1 MRKHFFLIALALCVQ
16 VWAATVTAPA
26 NLPQYYSTYI
36 NNKSASTLFTGIHN
50 VAKVG
55 YSSLSYDGLWT
66 AYATT
71 DVYPAGHSSAG
82 LIWDMYGG
90 CTFEYG
96 PEKNGG
102 NQCGTYSGECDCY
115 NREHSIPKSWFGG
128 SESANTPGTDIFH
141 VVPTDGKVN
150 GMRSNYAFGEVNS
163 ASYSHNGS
171 QLGTAKSITIS
182 NTLLGE
188 GNVTKSCTSSPVFEP
203 IDEYKGDFAR
213 GYLGTMIRWAG
224 GDYQTFTSGDG
235 AQIFNTAYDEA
246 HYYGLTQYG
255 LALLL
260 KWHRQ
265 DPVSQKEIDRNNGVQ
280 QKQGNRNP
288 FIDYP
293 ILAEYIWGKY
303 ADQTFSVGNA
313 VGSFESSFIPGVS
326 DGDKNGSSIDPIPAD
341 YYTPVDGLQDSVLK
355 SRLAELTWTH
365 YTKRY
370 SYGKGA
376 NKTWQAFWS
385 TDRNAT
391 DNSVIDMYSNNKR
404 YFNPSD
410 TTASVTDCDIEHMFP
425 NSWFG
430 GEDGNKHAYCDLH
443 HLVPADYSAN
453 RSKSNNGPGVP
464 TDTTFNNAVWVNGK
478 DANRDNLVV
487 FCPPDQY
494 KGDFARA
501 FFYIATTYGDT
512 AVWQTDN
519 SVPHMTNS
527 DWHEFLSDTRDLLLS
542 WHRQDPV
549 SEKELIR
556 NNTVYSLQGNRNPFI
571 DYPCLVEY
579 IWGNM
584 QGETFDLSCNAAPTA
599 KYTITWNVKG
609 SASSSQVT
617 GGTKPTAPSVADC
630 SADRVFVGWTTSP
643 VVSSTKPE
651 LLYKSSEIP
660 NATASTI
667 YYAVFA
673 DKEGEG
679 SDSDYTLYNGTLVEG
694 DYIIYYGGKA
704 MKASV
709 SSAARLEYAELTPS
723 NNTISSPAANVV
735 WHIAQNGNYWTIY
748 NTSVG
753 KYAASTGTK
762 NQSTLNADVEDEKIL
777 WTVSDKYDFTN
788 KYNAANSI
796 NALLRNNGTYGF
808 ACYSSQTGD
817 VLSLYKTTSTVTY
830 SNYGLLCEDCTPEE
844 PNASFAS
851 STQSTTCGGA
861 VVNALNK
868 GGSAGSVTYTSSDTD
883 VATVNANSG
892 AVTIEKVGTTV
903 ITAYIGA
910 AGCYT
915 ATSASYTLTVDAKE
929 ATMAFSDPTTSLEES
944 ESALNAATTNSDGT
958 IVYASNNTA
967 VATVN
972 TSTGVVTAVKPGTAR
987 ITASVAAT
995 DCYAASSAYYDLT
1008 VTAIPT
1014 YTITWKA
1021 NGVTVQTDN
1030 VKRDALYSLPDD
1042 PSDCSVNRVFK
1053 GWTIE
1058 KNYENATTAPGDLFI
1073 SAFAAPI
1080 LTQDTTFYAVFADKQ
1095 TTSLPITVTD
1105 SLTRAFTGVTGTSYT
1120 TWADKAGT
1128 SGVVYAGNSAGG
1140 NSAIQMRS
1148 DQSSAGIITTTSPG
1162 TIKNVTLVW
1171 NSNTN
1176 NTRVVN
1182 VYGKNTPYSSAADL
1196 YSTETQGTLL
1206 GSMKMSTD
1214 KTSLDISATYAYVGI
1229 RSNSGALYLDSV
1241 LFTWNVPGGATE
1253 TTYINYSPRCNEE
1266 YDFRALAAT
1275 EVTHNSFMANWT
1287 EAAGDSYTLDV
1298 TKDVKKQQET
1308 AVFDK
1313 DFTASLDGWTINN
1326 VSGYDNVWTHST
1338 SYGAK
1343 ATSYVNSTQNAAE
1356 SWLLSSNIDLTNV
1369 VNPVLTLNHLF
1380 RYGTS
1385 VYLKIK
1391 EQSSESWDELSP
1403 TNWAAG
1409 SDWTFVN
1416 SVADLSSYAGK
1427 IIQIGFKYV
1436 GTSSACPTWEIKQIT
1451 ITGTTEVN
1459 DLESIDGYPRK
1470 VYDTSALVSGLDAK
1484 TTYYYTVT
1492 PENGIVSNR
1501 IEVTTLENEEPTNME
1516 NVFPAPDV
1524 RKLLINGQI
1533 FILREGFLCTLTGQ
1547 RIR

>member
-36 NNKSASTLFTGIHN
+36 NNKSASTLFTGVHD
-50 VAKVG
+50 VAGVG
-55 YSSLSYDGLWT
+55 FSSISYSAVWDAYEVTDTKSNGTSIYDFYSYCSDFT
-66 AYATT
+66 
-71 DVYPAGHSSAG
+71 YPNSQEG
-82 LIWDMYGG
+82 
-90 CTFEYG
+90 
-96 PEKNGG
+96 K
-102 NQCGTYSGECDCY
+102 SGANSKEGDCY

-128 SESANTPGTDIFH
+128 STSTGTPGTDLFH
-141 VVPTDGKVN
+141 LVPADKIIN
-150 GMRSNYAFGEVNS
+150 SLRSAHAYGEVTAANATS
-163 ASYSHNGS
+163 TSKTGCGNNANPLHNYCRY
-171 QLGTAKSITIS
+171 GTASAITIS
-182 NTLLGE
+182 NTIISSGSTTQSPT
-188 GNVTKSCTSSPVFEP
+188 VTVFEP
-203 IDEYKGDFAR
+203 LQEYKGDLAR
-213 GYLGTMIRWAG
+213 GYFGTLLKWAG
-224 GDYQTFTSGDG
+224 DYDAFTTGDG
-235 AQIFNTAYDEA
+235 AQMFSGDYTAA
-246 HYYGLTQYG
+246 GNFGLTPYG
-255 LALLL
+255 IALLL
-260 KWHRQ
+260 KWHRE

-303 ADQTFSVGNA
+303 AGETFSQENA
-313 VGSFESSFIPGVS
+313 VGSFESGFTPGVS
-326 DGDKNGSSIDPIPAD
+326 DGDKNGSTPATYTVTWFVEGTQYAQQSTLPAD
-341 YYTPVDGLQDSVLK
+341 
-355 SRLAELTWTH
+355 
-365 YTKRY
+365 
-370 SYGKGA
+370 
-376 NKTWQAFWS
+376 
-385 TDRNAT
+385 
-391 DNSVIDMYSNNKR
+391 
-404 YFNPSD
+404 
-410 TTASVTDCDIEHMFP
+410 P
-425 NSWFG
+425 N
-430 GEDGNKHAYCDLH
+430 
-443 HLVPADYSAN
+443 
-453 RSKSNNGPGVP
+453 
-464 TDTTFNNAVWVNGK
+464 
-478 DANRDNLVV
+478 
-487 FCPPDQY
+487 
-494 KGDFARA
+494 
-501 FFYIATTYGDT
+501 
-512 AVWQTDN
+512 
-519 SVPHMTNS
+519 
-527 DWHEFLSDTRDLLLS
+527 
-542 WHRQDPV
+542 
-549 SEKELIR
+549 
-556 NNTVYSLQGNRNPFI
+556 
-571 DYPCLVEY
+571 
-579 IWGNM
+579 
-584 QGETFDLSCNAAPTA
+584 
-599 KYTITWNVKG
+599 
-609 SASSSQVT
+609 
-617 GGTKPTAPSVADC
+617 DC
-630 SADRVFVGWTTSP
+630 SASRVFVGWTTN
-643 VVSSTKPE
+643 SSVNGSAPE
-651 LLYKSSEIP
+651 DLFTTTPPAI
-660 NATASTI
+660 TANTTF
-667 YYAVFA
+667 YAVFA
-673 DKEGEG
+673 DVSSTSSGSSETSFAPTDFSEQGTSGTG
-679 SDSDYTLYNGTLVEG
+679 SDISATKNGVTFACNKG
-694 DYIIYYGGKA
+694 YGGSETRCYKNG
-704 MKASV
+704 V
-709 SSAARLEYAELTPS
+709 I
-723 NNTISSPAANVV
+723 TISSSNPITALAFTFSGSYT
-735 WHIAQNGNYWTIY
+735 ADLQ
-748 NTSVG
+748 TS
-753 KYAASTGTK
+753 YSD
-762 NQSTLNADVEDEKIL
+762 LN
-777 WTVSDKYDFTN
+777 
-788 KYNAANSI
+788 
-796 NALLRNNGTYGF
+796 
-808 ACYSSQTGD
+808 
-817 VLSLYKTTSTVTY
+817 TTSWTYTLPSQARFSSITVTTSGSTSY

-868 GGSAGSVTYTSSDTD
+868 GGSAGLVTYTSSDTD

-915 ATSASYTLTVDAKE
+915 ATSAAYTLTVNAKE
-929 ATMAFSDPTTSLEES
+929 AATAFSNLTTSLEES

-1080 LTQDTTFYAVFADKQ
+1080 LTQDTTIYAVYADKQ

-1308 AVFDK
+1308 VVFDK

-1343 ATSYVNSTQNAAE
+1343 ATSYVNSTKNAAE

-1516 NVFPAPDV
+1516 NVFPALDV

-1533 FILREGFLCTLTGQ
+1533 FILREGFLYTLTGQ

>member
-55 YSSLSYDGLWT
+55 YSSFSYDGLWT

-90 CTFEYG
+90 CTFKYG

-128 SESANTPGTDIFH
+128 SVSANTPGTDIFH

-213 GYLGTMIRWAG
+213 GYFGTMIRWAG

-265 DPVSQKEIDRNNGVQ
+265 DPVSQKEIDRNNGIQ
-280 QKQGNRNP
+280 TTQGNRNP

-293 ILAEYIWGKY
+293 ILAEYLWGKY

-617 GGTKPTAPSVADC
+617 EGTKPTAPSVANC

-679 SDSDYTLYNGTLVEG
+679 SDADYTLYNGTLVEG

-748 NTSVG
+748 NASVG

-777 WTVSDKYDFTN
+777 WMVSDKYDFTN
-788 KYNAANSI
+788 KYNAANSV

-830 SNYGLLCEDCTPEE
+830 SNYGLYC
-844 PNASFAS
+844 
-851 STQSTTCGGA
+851 STLQN
-861 VVNALNK
+861 V
-868 GGSAGSVTYTSSDTD
+868 SVTFHK
-883 VATVNANSG
+883 N
-892 AVTIEKVGTTV
+892 
-903 ITAYIGA
+903 
-910 AGCYT
+910 
-915 ATSASYTLTVDAKE
+915 
-929 ATMAFSDPTTSLEES
+929 
-944 ESALNAATTNSDGT
+944 DGT
-958 IVYASNNTA
+958 DETKTQVIQEQTSTALESNTWSRNHYTFLGW
-967 VATVN
+967 AT
-972 TSTGVVTAVKPGTAR
+972 TSTGAVSYANKALINTNADIDLYAVWQEDPKYTVTFMNGTSLHEAVTGYAGEEILIYNPTVCESYTFVGWSTAQYAVDNIDEPSTIIPSTILAANTTYYAVYSKTEGGGTVTTNVLIEDYQSVSGTFDNYTFTAEKNNGGTAPAYNTTGKDGR
-987 ITASVAAT
+987 LYAKNSLAISTSTAMTQIVFNLSSQGKKRLAPITASVGTIAT
-995 DCYAASSAYYDLT
+995 QTSGDET
-1008 VTAIPT
+1008 VTWTGSSTAVTFTVGDNAEYGSDGNTKAGQLCFLSVDITTGFEPVT
-1014 YTITWKA
+1014 Y
-1021 NGVTVQTDN
+1021 
-1030 VKRDALYSLPDD
+1030 Y
-1042 PSDCSVNRVFK
+1042 
-1053 GWTIE
+1053 
-1058 KNYENATTAPGDLFI
+1058 TTAPDCEPVVQPEYTVIFMDRGTKFHEETGTAGDDISLPTMTDECTANTFI
-1073 SAFAAPI
+1073 GWSGQQYSENNIDYPSIVADPTIIPA
-1080 LTQDTTFYAVFADKQ
+1080 QDTTYYAVYSKTAPSTSVPTNNYKKITTTDELTSAKYLVVAD
-1095 TTSLPITVTD
+1095 TSKLVAM
-1105 SLTRAFTGVTGTSYT
+1105 SSEFSGYYLQGVEVIAS
-1120 TWADKAGT
+1120 AD
-1128 SGVVYAGNSAGG
+1128 
-1140 NSAIQMRS
+1140 
-1148 DQSSAGIITTTSPG
+1148 IITTENNAIIWSITIDDSQLTFYNTDKG
-1162 TIKNVTLVW
+1162 YLYIEQSIKNEKTYY
-1171 NSNTN
+1171 NIKFGNNTTN
-1176 NTRVVN
+1176 N
-1182 VYGKNTPYSSAADL
+1182 KFSYSANEDASCVFTSVTYPSQQLEYYQSNKRWSFYSGQDAPIYLYKQQLASGEL
-1196 YSTETQGTLL
+1196 TFYSTEPTCQYGP
-1206 GSMKMSTD
+1206 MTD
-1214 KTSLDISATYAYVGI
+1214 
-1229 RSNSGALYLDSV
+1229 
-1241 LFTWNVPGGATE
+1241 
-1253 TTYINYSPRCNEE
+1253 INILR
-1266 YDFRALAAT
+1266 
-1275 EVTHNSFMANWT
+1275 
-1287 EAAGDSYTLDV
+1287 
-1298 TKDVKKQQET
+1298 
-1308 AVFDK
+1308 
-1313 DFTASLDGWTINN
+1313 
-1326 VSGYDNVWTHST
+1326 
-1338 SYGAK
+1338 
-1343 ATSYVNSTQNAAE
+1343 
-1356 SWLLSSNIDLTNV
+1356 
-1369 VNPVLTLNHLF
+1369 
-1380 RYGTS
+1380 
-1385 VYLKIK
+1385 
-1391 EQSSESWDELSP
+1391 
-1403 TNWAAG
+1403 
-1409 SDWTFVN
+1409 
-1416 SVADLSSYAGK
+1416 
-1427 IIQIGFKYV
+1427 
-1436 GTSSACPTWEIKQIT
+1436 
-1451 ITGTTEVN
+1451 
-1459 DLESIDGYPRK
+1459 
-1470 VYDTSALVSGLDAK
+1470 
-1484 TTYYYTVT
+1484 T
-1492 PENGIVSNR
+1492 P
-1501 IEVTTLENEEPTNME
+1501 
-1516 NVFPAPDV
+1516 ADV

-1533 FILREGFLCTLTGQ
+1533 FILREGFLYTLTGQ
-1547 RIR
+1547 WIR

>member
-36 NNKSASTLFTGIHN
+36 NNKSASTLFTGVHN

-55 YSSLSYDGLWT
+55 YSSLSYNGLWT

-71 DVYPAGHSSAG
+71 DVYPAGHLYAG
-82 LIWDMYGG
+82 KIWDMYGS
-90 CTFEYG
+90 CEFTYST
-96 PEKNGG
+96 K
-102 NQCGTYSGECDCY
+102 QCGTYKEECDCY
-115 NREHSIPKSWFGG
+115 NREHSIPKSWFGS

-182 NTLLGE
+182 NSLLGE
-188 GNVTKSCTSSPVFEP
+188 GNVNKSCTSSPVFEP

-213 GYLGTMIRWAG
+213 GYLGTMVRWAS

-265 DPVSQKEIDRNNGVQ
+265 DPVSQKEIDRNNGIQ
-280 QKQGNRNP
+280 TTQGNRNP

-303 ADQTFSVGNA
+303 AGQAFSLENA
-313 VGSFESSFIPGVS
+313 VGSFESDFIPGVS
-326 DGDKNGSSIDPIPAD
+326 DGDKNGSSIDPIPTD
-341 YYTPVDGLQDSVLK
+341 YYTPVNGLRDSVLK

-609 SASSSQVT
+609 SATSSPIMED
-617 GGTKPTAPSVADC
+617 TKPTAPSVEDC
-630 SADRVFVGWTTSP
+630 STDRVFVGWTTISSVSGSAPSP
-643 VVSSTKPE
+643 
-651 LLYKSSEIP
+651 LYTSANIP
-660 NATASTI
+660 TATADVT

-673 DKEGEG
+673 DAEKTGG
-679 SDSDYTLYNGTLVEG
+679 SAPATTNFVFANKGYTNGQEVTSVSQANTTISFAKG
-694 DYIIYYGGKA
+694 TNSNAPKYYDAGTAIRCYGG
-704 MKASV
+704 
-709 SSAARLEYAELTPS
+709 
-723 NNTISSPAANVV
+723 NTISVSATSLTQIVFTFASGENNNAISAN
-735 WHIAQNGNYWTIY
+735 
-748 NTSVG
+748 
-753 KYAASTGTK
+753 TGTY
-762 NQSTLNADVEDEKIL
+762 NADSKT
-777 WTVSDKYDFTN
+777 WTGSADVVIFT
-788 KYNAANSI
+788 I
-796 NALLRNNGTYGF
+796 DGT
-808 ACYSSQTGD
+808 TGHRRIQRMD
-817 VLSLYKTTSTVTY
+817 VTSGSGSTTY

-851 STQSTTCGGA
+851 STQSTTCGDA

-883 VATVNANSG
+883 VVTVNANSG

-1080 LTQDTTFYAVFADKQ
+1080 LTQDTTIYAVYADKQ

-1105 SLTRAFTGVTGTSYT
+1105 SLTRAFTGVIGTSYT

-1266 YDFRALAAT
+1266 YDFRSLAAT

-1343 ATSYVNSTQNAAE
+1343 ATSYVNSTRNAAE

-1409 SDWTFVN
+1409 SDWIFVN

-1427 IIQIGFKYV
+1427 IIQIGFKYE

-1533 FILREGFLCTLTGQ
+1533 FILREGFLYTLTGQ